1 MCVSRAQK
9 GWGAC
14 IRVWRIHLLN
24 VHLFFSDIGE
34 YATLLEDTGF
44 NITYAI
50 LFDRLTELTG
60 ETIKNEAV
68 DMLRSVLY
76 KDMCYIKTASGM
88 LIMSDCG

>member
-1 MCVSRAQK
+1 MRRSFTVL
-9 GWGAC
+9 
-14 IRVWRIHLLN
+14 WRRFILN
-24 VHLFFSDIGE
+24 TDTFIKCTFIFFLNIGE

-44 NITYAI
+44 KITYAI
-50 LFDRLTELTG
+50 IFDRLTELTG